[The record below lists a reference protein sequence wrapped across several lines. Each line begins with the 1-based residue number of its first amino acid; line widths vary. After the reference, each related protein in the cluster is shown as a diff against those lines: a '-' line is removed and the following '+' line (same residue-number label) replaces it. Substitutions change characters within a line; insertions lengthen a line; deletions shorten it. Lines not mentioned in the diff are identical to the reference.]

1 MNKVMNKFLAI
12 TLLTIPAAV
21 FAQQKAPIAQYWMS
35 VETSAGMSMPG
46 MGGMAGMAMGSRA
59 QGGRTIQLDLGSQRS
74 ADAPRADHEIPA
86 VMNMGPSLPLETP
99 RTTRSETTRGE
110 YGERGELP
118 KGRWLIYWGCG
129 DTVRAGQPV
138 VVDLATMT
146 QGIPQGFTT
155 RRGGSPNPPSGRT
168 KGYWPNQQQP
178 KPVPDSASLLGDHTI
193 RGNYTPDIR
202 FALTQGQDFM
212 SRVEL
217 QSAPSAGGGTTL
229 RWNALGT
236 ATGYSAV
243 SMGSE
248 GNDTIFWSS
257 SEVQTWGWELM
268 DWIAP
273 GEVTRLIREKVVLSP
288 QTTECTVP
296 AEIVKKS
303 GTPMAMFTAYGPEA
317 NFGFPA
323 RPKDPEWYAKVRF
336 KSTAS
341 VILGDAEG
349 GSRGRGRQRAGQP
362 SQQSNDQSAG
372 QQQQQQQQQ
381 QPAAPAS
388 PVLDGVNILRGI
400 FGR

>member
-1 MNKVMNKFLAI
+1 MKKR
-12 TLLTIPAAV
+12 LLTLALIALPALAY
-21 FAQQKAPIAQYWMS
+21 AQQKAPVAQYWMS
-35 VETSAGMSMPG
+35 VETTAGMNMPG
-46 MGGMAGMAMGSRA
+46 MGGLAGMAMGRQA
-59 QGGRTIQLDLGSQRS
+59 QGGRSLLLDLGSQRS

-99 RTTRSETTRGE
+99 RAARSE
-110 YGERGELP
+110 YERGDLP

-129 DTVRAGQPV
+129 DNVRAGQPV
-138 VVDLATMT
+138 VVDLATMA

-168 KGYWPNQQQP
+168 KGYWPNQLQP
-178 KPVPDSASLLGDHTI
+178 KPVPDNASLLGDHAV

-202 FALTQGQDFM
+202 FSLTQGQDFM
-212 SRVEL
+212 DRVEL
-217 QSAPSAGGGTTL
+217 SSAASAGGGTTL
-229 RWNALGT
+229 RWNSLAN

-257 SEVQTWGWELM
+257 SDVQTWGWELM

-273 GEVTRLIREKVVLSP
+273 AEVSRLIREKVVMSP

-317 NFGFPA
+317 NFGFPP

-341 VILGDAEG
+341 AMLGDAG
-349 GSRGRGRQRAGQP
+349 GGGRGRAQQRAGQP
-362 SQQSNDQSAG
+362 APQSDQSAG
-372 QQQQQQQQQ
+372 QQ
-381 QPAAPAS
+381 PATPAN

>member
-1 MNKVMNKFLAI
+1 MKKILAVALLAI
-12 TLLTIPAAV
+12 PAVV

-35 VETSAGMSMPG
+35 VETTAG
-46 MGGMAGMAMGSRA
+46 MGGMAAMAMGSRA
-59 QGGRTIQLDLGSQRS
+59 QGGRSIRLDLGSQRG
-74 ADAPRADHEIPA
+74 ADVPRADHEIPA
-86 VMNMGPSLPLETP
+86 AMNMGPSLPLETP
-99 RTTRSETTRGE
+99 RTTRSESSE
-110 YGERGELP
+110 GELP

-138 VVDLATMT
+138 VVDLANLV
-146 QGIPQGFTT
+146 QGQLPAGFTS
-155 RRGGSPNPPSGRT
+155 RRVGTSMPPSGRT
-168 KGYWPNQQQP
+168 VGYWPNQQQA
-178 KPVPDSASLLGDHTI
+178 KPVPDNASLVGDHTI

-202 FALTQGQDFM
+202 FSLTQGQDFM

-217 QSAPSAGGGTTL
+217 SSAASAGGGTTL
-229 RWNALGT
+229 RWNTLAN

-243 SMGSE
+243 SMGTE

-268 DWIAP
+268 DWLAP
-273 GEVTRLIREKVVLSP
+273 GEVTRLIREKVVMSP

-303 GTPMAMFTAYGPEA
+303 GTPMAMFTAYSPEA

-323 RPKDPEWYAKVRF
+323 RPKDPEWYSKIRF

-341 VILGDAEG
+341 VLLGDAESG
-349 GSRGRGRQRAGQP
+349 RRGRPQQRAGQP
-362 SQQSNDQSAG
+362 AQQSAE
-372 QQQQQQQQQ
+372 
-381 QPAAPAS
+381 QPAAPSS

>member
-1 MNKVMNKFLAI
+1 MNKILAI
-12 TLLTIPAAV
+12 AFLTISVAV

-99 RTTRSETTRGE
+99 RTTRGE
-110 YGERGELP
+110 SGERGELP

-138 VVDLATMT
+138 VVDIASMA
-146 QGIPQGFTT
+146 QGNLPAGFAS
-155 RRGGSPNPPSGRT
+155 RRVGSGMPPSGRT

-178 KPVPDSASLLGDHTI
+178 KPVPDNASLLGDHTI

-212 SRVEL
+212 NRVEL

-229 RWNALGT
+229 RWNTLGN

-341 VILGDAEG
+341 VMLGDAED

-362 SQQSNDQSAG
+362 SQQGSDQSAG
-372 QQQQQQQQQ
+372 QQQQQ